1 MKIGYPCINL
11 SLNCRSSRT
20 FRLASYSEERM
31 RSTIKNNL
39 ECLMKILE
47 FNVKNNLLFFRITS
61 DLIPFASHPVCKCP
75 WQKEF
80 KKSFRKIGNFIIKHK
95 IRATMHPDQFTL
107 INSPDRGIFNRS
119 VRELR
124 YHSDVLDL
132 LGTDLTA
139 KIQIHVGGAYGNKEE
154 STNRFIRRFRSLPA
168 RIKDRLVIE
177 NDERSYSVKDCISV
191 HGKTGIPVVF
201 DTLHHGCNSGG
212 ETMLNAFSGAHAT
225 WKGKDGLP
233 IVDYSS
239 QDSKKKKGA
248 HSQSIQTRGFKSF
261 INRTKG
267 FDFDIMFEIKDKEQS
282 ALQAFRFLHS
292 KKTE

>member
-20 FRLASYSEERM
+20 FRLE
-31 RSTIKNNL
+31 NNL

-154 STNRFIRRFRSLPA
+154 RKA
-168 RIKDRLVIE
+168 
-177 NDERSYSVKDCISV
+177 
-191 HGKTGIPVVF
+191 
-201 DTLHHGCNSGG
+201 
-212 ETMLNAFSGAHAT
+212 
-225 WKGKDGLP
+225 
-233 IVDYSS
+233 
-239 QDSKKKKGA
+239 
-248 HSQSIQTRGFKSF
+248 
-261 INRTKG
+261 
-267 FDFDIMFEIKDKEQS
+267 
-282 ALQAFRFLHS
+282 
-292 KKTE
+292 